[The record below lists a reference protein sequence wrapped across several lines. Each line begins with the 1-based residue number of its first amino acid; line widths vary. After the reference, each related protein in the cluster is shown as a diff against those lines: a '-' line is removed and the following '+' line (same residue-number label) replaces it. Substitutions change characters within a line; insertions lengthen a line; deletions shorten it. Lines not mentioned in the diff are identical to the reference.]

1 MNGLLRCVSICAV
14 VMPETEEVLWDNAA
28 FVFAIAFAAA
38 AAIAAAWWA
47 TGYFVWGRKDKKM
60 TFVFR
65 AVRVVLCYL
74 AMCAF
79 TALAVQLV
87 YMIFVDDSGEYF
99 VIAYRDQQGALQLL
113 LFQSVLFGV
122 LFGAGK
128 KIVRRIAVGRADC
141 VVPVPFDFGMC
152 LAGWTVALIVTGV
165 RGFSDLS
172 EGVLWLCALGIS
184 AFVYTIFWL
193 VRGGVTGKR
202 ESIFVLLA
210 GILYCSAS
218 LWWLELTFNVS
229 GGSALERSMIF
240 SVVSVAASAFLLF
253 EAAYALQKYVE
264 YRGALKELALLI
276 EGKNFDALP
285 EEAIAI
291 VKGAPVRFALYT
303 HNKKYAE
310 AEKYFVRAAECVQ
323 GE

>member
-1 MNGLLRCVSICAV
+1 M
-14 VMPETEEVLWDNAA
+14 
-28 FVFAIAFAAA
+28 
-38 AAIAAAWWA
+38 
-47 TGYFVWGRKDKKM
+47 
-60 TFVFR
+60 
-65 AVRVVLCYL
+65 
-74 AMCAF
+74 
-79 TALAVQLV
+79 
-87 YMIFVDDSGEYF
+87 
-99 VIAYRDQQGALQLL
+99 
-113 LFQSVLFGV
+113 
-122 LFGAGK
+122 
-128 KIVRRIAVGRADC
+128 
-141 VVPVPFDFGMC
+141 
-152 LAGWTVALIVTGV
+152 
-165 RGFSDLS
+165 
-172 EGVLWLCALGIS
+172 CALGIS

-240 SVVSVAASAFLLF
+240 SVVSVAAAAFLLF

-291 VKGAPVRFALYT
+291 VKGAPIRFALYT